1 MKKLVYLLSLVAIA
15 GCSSAAPTNTVPSQT
30 ASTPASTESPAPTE
44 EDAPTTAKVI
54 VIDVRS
60 QEEWDSGHVEQA
72 IHIPHT
78 EIAERISEVT
88 DNKDAEIV
96 VYCAVGGRAGKAKT
110 TLETLGFTN
119 VENAGGYDDVK
130 DRFKD

>member
-1 MKKLVYLLSLVAIA
+1 MKKLVCLLFLAAIV
-15 GCSSAAPTNTVPSQT
+15 GCSSATPTTTMPSEPGVT
-30 ASTPASTESPAPTE
+30 PNSAESTSGESPSSVE
-44 EDAPTTAKVI
+44 EVI

-60 QEEWDSGHVEQA
+60 QEEWDSGHVGQA

-78 EIAERISEVT
+78 EIAERISEVS
-88 DNKDAEIV
+88 DNKDSKIV

-110 TLETLGFTN
+110 TLEGLGFTN

-130 DRFKD
+130 DRFKE